1 MSADTRSEKVGRRHF
16 LKLAGLSAAS
26 GGAALTLGKDDAV
39 ASEAEADGASGYRE
53 TDHVKTYY
61 KLARF

>member
-1 MSADTRSEKVGRRHF
+1 MSADKKTETVGRRQF
-16 LKLAGLSAAS
+16 LKLAGTSAAT
-26 GGAALTLGKDDAV
+26 GGAVLALGKG
-39 ASEAEADGASGYRE
+39 EAEASESMETTSGYRE

>member
-1 MSADTRSEKVGRRHF
+1 MSADKKTEKVGRRDF
-16 LKLAGLSAAS
+16 LKLAGTTAAG
-26 GGAALTLGKDDAV
+26 GGAVLALSKGEAQ
-39 ASEAEADGASGYRE
+39 ASESTEATSGYRE